1 MSNTSKLWSR
11 NLKPGDLCRVEGI
24 SDKIGLIIKTDNG
37 QSDRVTV
44 ILADGYM
51 FRIGIYWL
59 EAIDEQEGPC

>member
-1 MSNTSKLWSR
+1 M
-11 NLKPGDLCRVEGI
+11 KPGDLCRVEGI
-24 SDKIGLIIKTDNG
+24 SDKIGMVIKTDNG

-51 FRIGIYWL
+51 FRVGIYWL

>member
-1 MSNTSKLWSR
+1 M
-11 NLKPGDLCRVEGI
+11 KPGDLCRVEGI
-24 SDKIGLIIKTDNG
+24 SDKIGMVIKTDNG

-59 EAIDEQEGPC
+59 ESIDEQEGPC

>member
-1 MSNTSKLWSR
+1 MSDTSKIWSR

-24 SDKIGLIIKTDNG
+24 SDKIGLFIKTSEVQAG
-37 QSDRVTV
+37 RVTV

-59 EAIDEQEGPC
+59 ESIDEQEGPC

>member
-1 MSNTSKLWSR
+1 M
-11 NLKPGDLCRVEGI
+11 V
-24 SDKIGLIIKTDNG
+24 IKSDNG

-59 EAIDEQEGPC
+59 ESIDEQEGPC

>member
-1 MSNTSKLWSR
+1 M
-11 NLKPGDLCRVEGI
+11 KPGDLCRVEGI
-24 SDKIGLIIKTDNG
+24 SDKIGMVIKTDNG